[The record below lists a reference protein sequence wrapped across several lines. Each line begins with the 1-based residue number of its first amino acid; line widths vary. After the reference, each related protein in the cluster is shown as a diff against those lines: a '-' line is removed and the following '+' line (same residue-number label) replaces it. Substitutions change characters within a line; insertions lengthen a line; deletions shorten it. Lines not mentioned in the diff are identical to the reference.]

1 MYDEE
6 DYEDYKRDRDW
17 EICHADDLPT
27 EVQAL
32 PQEDRKKPS
41 GIVISLERLQE
52 LRLTLATLHAWAAID
67 SELAQA
73 IEVVTDSLRDLIP
86 PWEEIT

>member
-1 MYDEE
+1 MYDDEE
-6 DYEDYKRDRDW
+6 DYEDYKR
-17 EICHADDLPT
+17 ADDLPM
-27 EVQAL
+27 EVQSL
-32 PQEDRKKPS
+32 PQEERKKPS
-41 GIVISLERLQE
+41 GIVISLERLQD

-86 PWEEIT
+86 PWEETT